1 MIGLKV
7 KKKRFTLLYLEE
19 TEVYVQD
26 LTGSCTYWDFQANSA
41 KYELHSDLL
50 ITHQKKS

>member
-19 TEVYVQD
+19 NETYVQD
-26 LTGSCTYWDFQANSA
+26 LTGSCTFYDFNAGA
-41 KYELHSDLL
+41 KKYLQ
-50 ITHQKKS
+50 IN